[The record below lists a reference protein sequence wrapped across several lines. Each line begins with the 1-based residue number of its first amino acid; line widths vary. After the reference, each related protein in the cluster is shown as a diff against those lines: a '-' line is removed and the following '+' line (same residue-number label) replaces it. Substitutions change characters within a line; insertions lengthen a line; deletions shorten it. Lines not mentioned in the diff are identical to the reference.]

1 MLMLVQPFVL
11 YHRPSNE
18 NMNSENSISA
28 TSPGYSEPRGH
39 LLPNNPCYPCNFHAT
54 VDGDTHI
61 RFLNKSIKI
70 TACDRFPLLPLHAN
84 RTPADLF
91 RPASTMEEKRKLQW
105 RRGRDGIVQYPH
117 LFFAALALALVVADP
132 FGLSPLAGVDYRPV
146 KHELAPYAEVMGSWP
161 RDNASR
167 LRRGRLEFVG
177 EVFGPESIE
186 FDREGRGPY
195 AGLADGRVV
204 RWMGEEAGWE
214 TFAVMNPEW

>member
-1 MLMLVQPFVL
+1 
-11 YHRPSNE
+11 
-18 NMNSENSISA
+18 
-28 TSPGYSEPRGH
+28 
-39 LLPNNPCYPCNFHAT
+39 
-54 VDGDTHI
+54 
-61 RFLNKSIKI
+61 
-70 TACDRFPLLPLHAN
+70 
-84 RTPADLF
+84 
-91 RPASTMEEKRKLQW
+91 MEEKRKLQC

-146 KHELAPYAEVMGSWP
+146 KHELAPYGEVMGSWP

-186 FDREGRGPY
+186 FDLEGRGPY

-214 TFAVMNPEW
+214 PAPRRLAEEQSALEEPAPPLRFRPPP

>member
-1 MLMLVQPFVL
+1 METYV
-11 YHRPSNE
+11 Y
-18 NMNSENSISA
+18 
-28 TSPGYSEPRGH
+28 
-39 LLPNNPCYPCNFHAT
+39 
-54 VDGDTHI
+54 
-61 RFLNKSIKI
+61 FLKKSIKI
-70 TACDRFPLLPLHAN
+70 TAS
-84 RTPADLF
+84 
-91 RPASTMEEKRKLQW
+91 PASLSSAGRPNPCRSTSFVMEEKKKLQW

-117 LFFAALALALVVADP
+117 LFFAALALALVVSDP

-146 KHELAPYAEVMGSWP
+146 KHELAPYGEVMGTWP

-214 TFAVMNPEW
+214 TFAVMNAEW